1 MVCCASVTT
10 AGTAAKAWEAQKT
23 VEIAARQESPR
34 IDFDDDVAKAVFKD
48 CI

>member
-10 AGTAAKAWEAQKT
+10 AGTAAKAWEAQR
-23 VEIAARQESPR
+23 VEIAARQESLR
-34 IDFDDDVAKAVFKD
+34 IDFDDDAAKAVFKD